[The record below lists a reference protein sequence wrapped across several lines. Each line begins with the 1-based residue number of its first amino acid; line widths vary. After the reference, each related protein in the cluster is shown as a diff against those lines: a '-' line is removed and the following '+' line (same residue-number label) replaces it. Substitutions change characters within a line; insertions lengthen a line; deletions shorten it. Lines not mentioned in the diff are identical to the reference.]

1 MTEELQKQWAKD
13 VDDYGDSAYLMWEIS
28 VNNTSEFYGMFC
40 NSYLN
45 ELFIHNK
52 PGSFVYESL
61 WKGTEV
67 KRKESAA
74 LPFNLSR
81 AKAGDAVEWL
91 NNDGK
96 WELVPQNNLV
106 YLHGQDAR
114 MRMKFPPKIST
125 EETKITEK
133 NK

>member
-1 MTEELQKQWAKD
+1 MSDIQ
-13 VDDYGDSAYLMWEIS
+13 SI
-28 VNNTSEFYGMFC
+28 
-40 NSYLN
+40 
-45 ELFIHNK
+45 
-52 PGSFVYESL
+52 
-61 WKGTEV
+61 
-67 KRKESAA
+67 
-74 LPFNLSR
+74 PFDLER
-81 AKAGDAVEWL
+81 AKAGDEVEWL

-96 WELVPQNNLV
+96 WEFVPQNNLV